1 VTVQAEESR
10 RTEGAPATATASP
23 GGASVPAIRRQER
36 FRSVASTN
44 DVVAGWLAAGEP
56 EICVAVADEQTA
68 GRGRNERS
76 WTAPAGAGLL
86 LSLGFRP
93 TWLSPDRVWR
103 LAATT
108 SLAMA
113 DAAEEVGG
121 LPDRSIRLK
130 WPNDLTVV
138 VNSTGRAVEP
148 IASRDDGFASGSVRK
163 LAGVL
168 GETAGLGSG
177 DARAVVGIGLNADWP
192 AAEFPVELAPTMTSV
207 RAAAGDRPVDL
218 VLLLDAF
225 LSRLETRIEALHGG
239 RFDVADWFDRQ
250 LTTGREVDIVL
261 PDGTVD
267 RVVARGV
274 DPASGGLVV
283 SATASEEAER
293 TVVVGEIRHVRLAE
307 V

>member
-1 VTVQAEESR
+1 MTVQAEDSR
-10 RTEGAPATATASP
+10 RTEAATATASP
-23 GGASVPAIRRQER
+23 VARLAPAIRRQER
-36 FRSVASTN
+36 FASVASTN
-44 DVVAGWLAAGEP
+44 DVIAGWLAAGEP

-68 GRGRNERS
+68 GRGRSGRA
-76 WTAPAGAGLL
+76 WTAPPGAGLL

-93 TWLSPDRVWR
+93 TWLAPDRVWR

-130 WPNDLTVV
+130 WPNDLVV
-138 VNSTGRAVEP
+138 VVDATGRGVDP
-148 IASRDDGFASGSVRK
+148 IATRDDGLAPGAVRK

-168 GETAGLGSG
+168 GETTGLGSE
-177 DARAVVGIGLNADWP
+177 DARAVVGIGLNADWRP
-192 AAEFPVELAPTMTSV
+192 TDFPVDLAATMTSV

-218 VLLLDAF
+218 ALLLDAF

-250 LTTGREVDIVL
+250 LTTGREVDLVL
-261 PDGTVD
+261 PDGSVD

-274 DPASGGLVV
+274 DPASGALVV
-283 SATASEEAER
+283 SETVADAAER
-293 TVVVGEIRHVRLAE
+293 AVVVGEIRHVRLAE